1 MLLKHIKEMK
11 IKKRELFLEAGEHD
25 KISGVPT
32 ILSDSVRFG
41 EYVSSGL
48 YYDRDFK
55 MIFFTNTHMISPF
68 GNIIPRLSIWIIMCL
83 IASYTMG
90 FGNGKRYNFKH
101 LKVEQGLS
109 DGFVECIM
117 QDNKGFI
124 WVGTRDGL
132 NKYDGYEFKAFRHDP
147 ASPISLP
154 NNYITCLYQDHDD
167 NIWVGTN
174 GGGVFLYMYHEDRFT
189 QHLEGLDINE
199 SIGGKS
205 IWKILRDKEGIVW
218 IATQGGFYRYDPK
231 NKQTR
236 LFIPNPSIPRSIS
249 DYAVKDF
256 QIDSHNNIWI
266 ATESEG
272 LNMYD
277 PRTREFHH
285 YRSIPGNSETIS
297 SNELTTLFIDN
308 SNQLWIGTSSKGISC
323 IDLNTQKITNIELVS
338 DINRIIKKYSVSSLV
353 VDDADNLWISTLNNG
368 LIVYNIQNRTYQH
381 YKRGDAHGGLSSNS
395 VSQIMFDR
403 NDIVWLGY
411 MSAGISFA
419 AIDQANFTVYRNI
432 PYFDNSI
439 SHNKVQCVLEDP
451 DGNLWIGTDGG
462 GLNYFNRK
470 NNSFRSYRYD
480 PSGKGLSSD
489 HINFLSF
496 DNRGRL
502 WIATFGGGLNMLD
515 TKTGKFQHFVN
526 NPDDETSISSNH
538 LNYLVYDEET
548 DKIWISS
555 LWGGINQLDLKTG
568 KFIRNPYHIENHPR
582 FPLGLIKTGPGEFW
596 VLSYQGV
603 LHIKDNVSRRFLH
616 DEQDVSSLSSNHV
629 NELFKDSRGNLWAG
643 TFSGLNL
650 YDPSVGNFIRY
661 YEKIGMPNNMIYSI
675 QEDNNGKLW
684 MGTNRGLICIDPVE
698 ARVDRVFDYLD
709 GLQGNQFVKGAS
721 TKTTDGLLVFGG
733 VEGFI
738 IFDPMAI
745 STNNVAPKVVLTGF
759 QVFNRPQHPSDP
771 ESPLREN
778 INYAKEIVLRH
789 KHRVFSLEFAALS
802 FFVPEKNQYAYKL
815 DGFDK
820 EWNNIG
826 NRRMATY
833 TNLRAG
839 VYLFKVKASN
849 NDGVWGEETDMI
861 RIKVL
866 PPIWDTV
873 YARIAYLMILIG
885 IIYMYRNFIRS
896 KERIRSRMKME
907 MYKAKRSHEL
917 DVLKL
922 NFFTNVSHEF
932 KTPLAL
938 ISAPV
943 ENLLKTETDEKKK
956 TSLLLVKRNADR
968 LNRLIT
974 QIMDLRRIDSG
985 THRNTYSYEDVIKY
999 LRDITSSFEDVA
1011 LHKNLKI
1018 DFDAP
1023 QLTLFACFQFDN
1035 LEKIFYN
1042 LLSNAVKYTEPRG
1055 KIMVFIDKLEQNNPL
1070 NPVKEFETLVIRIS
1084 DTGIGI
1090 EEKEIP
1096 NIFKMFYQV
1105 QHSGVVK
1112 HEGAGIGLAL
1122 TKELVELQDGKII
1135 VESKPGKGSV
1145 FTVYLPIKPE
1155 PIHVKNHEKT
1165 IIPSVAEDESG
1176 DELIGGLPILL
1187 VIEDNLDMRSFL
1199 SDVFSESMQVHVAI
1213 DGIDGWKKAIE
1224 IIPDFIICDVMM
1236 PKRDGMELTRMLKN
1250 DPRTS
1255 HIPLILLTARSSD
1268 VFKLEGIESGADD
1281 FISKPFNVEILKS
1294 KVNKLIDSRNQLRE
1308 RYAKTLMLEPTQI
1321 EITSVD
1327 EKFLMKAMASVEK
1340 NISNCEFTV
1349 AAFSDEMGISRIHL
1363 YRKLHALTGLA
1374 PNEFIRSFRLKRAAQ
1389 LLKESQRNIS
1399 EVCYDVG
1406 YNDPAY
1412 FSKSFKEFHGV
1423 LPSEFAQANAPGKK

>member
-1 MLLKHIKEMK
+1 
-11 IKKRELFLEAGEHD
+11 
-25 KISGVPT
+25 
-32 ILSDSVRFG
+32 
-41 EYVSSGL
+41 
-48 YYDRDFK
+48 
-55 MIFFTNTHMISPF
+55 MIFLPIHMISPS
-68 GNIIPRLSIWIIMCL
+68 GNFPRLSAWIIVCL
-83 IASYTMG
+83 IVSYTTG
-90 FGNGKRYNFKH
+90 FANERWYNFKH

-132 NKYDGYEFKAFRHDP
+132 NKYDGYEFKTFRHDP
-147 ASPISLP
+147 ANPISLL
-154 NNYITCLYQDHDD
+154 NNYITCMYQDEDD

-174 GGGVFLYMYHEDRFT
+174 GGGVFLYMYHEDRFVN
-189 QHLEGLDINE
+189 QIEGLDIKE
-199 SIGGKS
+199 SMGGKS
-205 IWKILRDKEGIVW
+205 IWKILRDNEGSVW

-236 LFIPNPSIPRSIS
+236 LFVPNPSIPNTIS
-249 DYAVKDF
+249 DYSIRDF
-256 QIDSHNNIWI
+256 RFDSQNNIWI

-272 LNMYD
+272 LNMFD
-277 PRTREFHH
+277 PKTGYFHH
-285 YRSIPGNSETIS
+285 FKSIPGNSETIS
-297 SNELTTLFIDN
+297 SNELTALFIDN
-308 SNQLWIGTSSKGISC
+308 SNRLWIGTSSRGISC
-323 IDLNTQKITNIELVS
+323 IDLNTQKTINIELVR
-338 DINRIIKKYSVSSLV
+338 DINRIINNYSVSSLV
-353 VDDADNLWISTLNNG
+353 VDDSENLWISTLNNG
-368 LIVYNIQNRTYQH
+368 LIVYNVINRTYQH
-381 YKRGDAHGGLSSNS
+381 YKRGDANGGLSSNS
-395 VSQIMFDR
+395 VSEIMFDR

-419 AIDQANFTVYRNI
+419 SIDQANFTVYRNI
-432 PYFDNSI
+432 PFFDNSL
-439 SHNKVQCVLEDP
+439 SHNKVQCILEDP

-462 GLNYFNRK
+462 GLNYFDRK

-489 HINFLSF
+489 HINFLNF

-502 WIATFGGGLNMLD
+502 WIATFGGGLNMFD
-515 TKTGKFQHFVN
+515 TQTGMFQHFVN

-538 LNYLVYDEET
+538 LNYLFYDEEI

-568 KFIRNPYHIENHPR
+568 KFIRNPHQIENQLR
-582 FPLGLIKTGPGEFW
+582 FPLGLIKTGQDEFW
-596 VLSYQGV
+596 IFSYEGV
-603 LHIKDNVSRRFLH
+603 LNVKDNFSRHFLR
-616 DEQDVSSLSSNHV
+616 DEQDVLSLSSNHV
-629 NELFKDSRGNLWAG
+629 NELFKDSRGNIWAG
-643 TFSGLNL
+643 TFNGLNL
-650 YDPSVGNFIRY
+650 YDPSVGSFIRY
-661 YEKIGMPNNMIYSI
+661 YEKIGMPNNMVYSI
-675 QEDNNGKLW
+675 QEDTRGKLW
-684 MGTNRGLICIDPVE
+684 VGTNRGLICFDPLEERVE
-698 ARVDRVFDYLD
+698 REFDYLD
-709 GLQGNQFVKGAS
+709 GLQGDQFVKGAS
-721 TKTTDGLLVFGG
+721 TKTSDGMLVFGG
-733 VEGFI
+733 VDGFI
-738 IFDPMAI
+738 MFDPLSV
-745 STNNVAPKVVLTGF
+745 STSNVVPNVVLTGF
-759 QVFNRPQHPSDP
+759 QVFNRTQHPLDP
-771 ESPLREN
+771 ESPLKEN
-778 INYAKEIVLRH
+778 INYAREIILSH
-789 KHRVFSLEFAALS
+789 KHRVFSLEFAALN
-802 FFVPEKNQYAYKL
+802 FIVPEKNQYAYKL
-815 DGFDK
+815 EGFDI
-820 EWNNIG
+820 EWNHIG

-833 TNLRAG
+833 TNLSAG

-849 NDGVWGEETDMI
+849 HDGVWGEETDLL

-866 PPIWDTV
+866 PPIWNTI
-873 YARIAYLMILIG
+873 YARIAYLMILVG
-885 IIYMYRNFIRS
+885 LIYMYRNFIRS

-985 THRNTYSYEDVIKY
+985 NHINSYSYEDLIKY
-999 LRDITSSFEDVA
+999 LRDITNSFEGVA

-1018 DFDAP
+1018 AFNAP
-1023 QLTLFACFQFDN
+1023 QLSWFAWFQFDS

-1042 LLSNAVKYTEPRG
+1042 LLSNAVKFTEPRG
-1055 KIMVFIDKLEQNNPL
+1055 KIIVFIDKLAQNNPL
-1070 NPVKEFETLVIRIS
+1070 NPLKGFETLVIRIS
-1084 DTGIGI
+1084 DSGIGI

-1122 TKELVELQDGKII
+1122 TKELVELQDGKIT
-1135 VESKPGKGSV
+1135 VESKPGQGSV
-1145 FTVYLPIKPE
+1145 FTVYLPIKSENVQETELKQNTSPG
-1155 PIHVKNHEKT
+1155 
-1165 IIPSVAEDESG
+1165 DESG
-1176 DELIGGLPILL
+1176 DELIEGLPILL
-1187 VIEDNLDMRSFL
+1187 IVEDNQDMRSFL
-1199 SDVFSESMQVHVAI
+1199 GEVFSDSMELHYAI
-1213 DGIDGWKKAIE
+1213 DGVEGWDKAIE
-1224 IIPDFIICDVMM
+1224 VIPDFIICDVMM

-1250 DPRTS
+1250 DYRTS
-1255 HIPLILLTARSSD
+1255 HIPIILLTARSSD
-1268 VFKLEGIESGADD
+1268 GSRLEGIECGADD
-1281 FISKPFNVEILKS
+1281 FIPKPFNVDILKL

-1308 RYAKTLMLEPTQI
+1308 RYSKTMMLEPAHI

-1327 EKFLMKAMASVEK
+1327 EKFLMKTMACVEK
-1340 NISNCEFTV
+1340 NISNPEFTV
-1349 AAFSDEMGISRIHL
+1349 ASFSDEIGISRIHL
-1363 YRKLHALTGLA
+1363 YRKLHALTGLS

-1389 LLKESQRNIS
+1389 LLKVSQRNIS

-1412 FSKSFKEFHGV
+1412 FSKSFKDYHGM
-1423 LPSEFAQANAPGKK
+1423 LPSVFAQANAPGKK